1 MCILDIF
8 FAPETSKPIL
18 IPLEIVNKRI
28 SVCSQCLISVLAC
41 GFIRFV
47 SPRLCSVSLGSVS
60 ACECSGLS
68 LSVRAVVYDTC
79 RSDEKYKG

>member
-1 MCILDIF
+1 MFDF
-8 FAPETSKPIL
+8 S
-18 IPLEIVNKRI
+18 VNLWFY
-28 SVCSQCLISVLAC
+28 QAD
-41 GFIRFV
+41 IRFV
-47 SPRLCSVSLGSVS
+47 SPCLCSVSLGSVS